1 MTFAAD
7 MGNEYMECTA
17 KINVTAQTV
26 QSRNNGDTVLDA
38 QGWPETK

>member
-1 MTFAAD
+1 

-17 KINVTAQTV
+17 KINVSTQTV

-38 QGWPETK
+38 